1 MQFSI
6 TDWFIVCGYVLLVT
20 IIGSL
25 FYRRGASASQ
35 YFLGGRTMRS
45 LPVAISLVAADISA
59 VSYVGCPAWSYAH
72 NLELFWAVPTALLVA
87 PIVMYVFMPFYSRF
101 KFFTAYEYLERRFDL
116 KTRVVGS
123 AIFLLIRGS
132 HAAVVIYAPSLVLS
146 LITGMHL
153 STCVLIMGVFTTVYT
168 TLGGMKAVI
177 WTDVMQFSILMLG
190 IVMIFWMSLARI
202 PGGVFTVYQV
212 ASEAGRLKFFNFSF
226 DPHELTSFWAMTI
239 GGGVLVL
246 SVLATDQ
253 AYLQRYFT
261 TRSLT
266 ESRQALLLDALIL
279 IPIGLL
285 QYLMG
290 TVLFVYY
297 RLHSD
302 RLSSLPMMDALVPF
316 FVLHELNGVFSGLV
330 IASIFGASMAVMS
343 ASINALTTATTV
355 DFYQRLF
362 RPGRPESHYVLVGRL
377 GTLCWGAAATFAALF
392 VNRLGPIVNA
402 FNIINSFLAGPILG
416 IFLLGMLTQKGKGTG
431 AVFGGALGFAAV
443 SLVAWRSP
451 ISFFY
456 YALIGT
462 VVTYITGYLLS
473 LAGPRRDRA
482 ELYGLVWSLEAPA
495 GTIAPSNPAS
505 NAS

>member
-1 MQFSI
+1 
-6 TDWFIVCGYVLLVT
+6 
-20 IIGSL
+20 
-25 FYRRGASASQ
+25 
-35 YFLGGRTMRS
+35 
-45 LPVAISLVAADISA
+45 
-59 VSYVGCPAWSYAH
+59 
-72 NLELFWAVPTALLVA
+72 
-87 PIVMYVFMPFYSRF
+87 
-101 KFFTAYEYLERRFDL
+101 
-116 KTRVVGS
+116 
-123 AIFLLIRGS
+123 
-132 HAAVVIYAPSLVLS
+132 LS
-146 LITGMHL
+146 LITGLNL

-190 IVMIFWMSLARI
+190 IILIFWMSLSRI
-202 PGGVFTVYQV
+202 PGGAFTVYEV
-212 ASEAGRLKFFNFSF
+212 ASEAGRLKFFNFSL
-226 DPHELTSFWAMTI
+226 DPRELTSFWAMTI

-261 TRSLT
+261 TRSLS

-297 RLHSD
+297 HLHSD
-302 RLSSLPMMDALVPF
+302 RVSSLPMMDALVPF
-316 FVLHELNGVFSGLV
+316 FVLHDLNGVFSGLV

-355 DFYQRLF
+355 DFYQRLV

-377 GTLCWGAAATFAALF
+377 GTACWGTAATFAALF

-431 AVFGGALGFAAV
+431 AVFGAALGFAAV
-443 SLVAWRSP
+443 CLVAWGSS

-456 YALIGT
+456 YALSGT

-473 LAGPRRDRA
+473 LVGPHRDPA
-482 ELYGLVWSLEAPA
+482 ALYGLVWSLKDPA

-505 NAS
+505 NAF